1 MTTLVP
7 RSEIERLVQRRR
19 HQTAHIARKVGDVV
33 YLLHSLDCLDRGDD
47 LRLCDYSHALDVGCG
62 VVPWEPYGE
71 EPVVAGISRGGLLI
85 PTGWAEP

>member
-47 LRLCDYSHALDVGCG
+47 LRLCGYSQALDIGCDHLS
-62 VVPWEPYGE
+62 WEPYGE
-71 EPVVAGISRGGLLI
+71 SPVFVAVNRGGLLI
-85 PTGWAEP
+85 PAGPA